1 MMTINQVRAT
11 LGWVYM
17 MEVGTLECQKKKEDI
32 TDSIG
37 KCCLATGDQLPRLTN
52 CPSAWVAK
60 MFEFYLLII
69 IISTRTNRIPAME
82 N

>member
-1 MMTINQVRAT
+1 MCNNSVVFMMTINQVSKKAT
-11 LGWVYM
+11 MGWVYM

-52 CPSAWVAK
+52 CPSA
-60 MFEFYLLII
+60 
-69 IISTRTNRIPAME
+69 
-82 N
+82 